1 MELTRA
7 HVVELIEKSLAAL
20 NAERAAD
27 EQIEID
33 ENTPLLG
40 GDSLLD
46 SLAFVAFIA
55 DLEDRLQA
63 SADREYVLVGEL
75 GASENHPFRSVAT
88 LAEHIVGMSAG
99 SD

>member
-1 MELTRA
+1 MEMTRA
-7 HVVELIEKSLAAL
+7 HVVELIQKTLEVL
-20 NAERAAD
+20 NAERAAG
-27 EQIEID
+27 EQIEVNED
-33 ENTPLLG
+33 TPLLG
-40 GDSLLD
+40 GDSQLD

-75 GASENHPFRSVAT
+75 DSAENHPFRSVAT

-99 SD
+99 AD

>member
-1 MELTRA
+1 MEMTRA
-7 HVVELIEKSLAAL
+7 HVVELIQKTLEAL
-20 NAERAAD
+20 NSERAAD
-27 EQIEID
+27 EQIEVGED
-33 ENTPLLG
+33 TPLLG
-40 GDSLLD
+40 GDSQLD

-55 DLEDRLQA
+55 DLEDRLMA

-75 GASENHPFRSVAT
+75 DAAESHPFRTVAT